1 MTVYH
6 ITKGY
11 DIPIS
16 GRAEQ
21 IAQEASPPGRVAVKP
36 SDFLGVIPRLRVQ
49 VGDEVAAGSPVA
61 ENKKDPRILLC
72 SPAGGQVVAINR
84 GPRRR
89 IDEIVI
95 EIDPEGE
102 KFVDFPAHS
111 PEEISNGLDRD
122 EIVDSLLN
130 AGLWPLIRQRPFARV
145 ASPDDSP
152 QSIFVSAIDT
162 EPLAASPEFLLQ
174 DEESSFEA
182 GMRILSRLTNG
193 NVHLCCPASPSPQ
206 LRCLKESD
214 IAKVHTFAGPHPA
227 GSVGT
232 HIHRIEPLRK
242 GQVAWTVKAAE
253 VALIGRFFREG
264 HFPVERIIAVV
275 GEGAKVRKY
284 FRTRLG
290 APVEALLAGGVQNGK
305 QRLISGTVLTGRQ
318 LNPGSFIGY
327 YDTTLSVIPEG
338 GKRTFL
344 GWMLPGF
351 GKSSFSRTFASSLT
365 GKEKCEIDT
374 SLNGSLRAIVPIGSY
389 ESVMALDIQPT
400 FLFKSIIYGDLEEAE
415 KLGLLECAEED
426 VALLSYV
433 CHSKIDFCSL
443 LRQGLEQYE
452 KEG

>member
-1 MTVYH
+1 
-6 ITKGY
+6 
-11 DIPIS
+11 
-16 GRAEQ
+16 
-21 IAQEASPPGRVAVKP
+21 
-36 SDFLGVIPRLRVQ
+36 LRLRVE
-49 VGDEVAAGSPVA
+49 VGDKVAIGSPVA
-61 ENKKDPRILLC
+61 ENKKDPRILFV

-89 IDEIVI
+89 IDEIVV
-95 EIDPEGE
+95 EIDPEEE
-102 KFVDFPAHS
+102 KVVDFPAHS
-111 PEEISNGLDRD
+111 VEEISRGLGRD
-122 EIVDSLLN
+122 EIVSSLLN
-130 AGLWPLIRQRPFARV
+130 AGLWPLVRQRPYARV
-145 ASPDDSP
+145 ASPDSTP
-152 QSIFVSAIDT
+152 QAIFVSAIDT
-162 EPLAASPEFLLQ
+162 EPLAASPAFLLQ
-174 DEESSFEA
+174 KEESSFKV
-182 GMRILSRLTNG
+182 GMKVLSGLTDG
-193 NVHLCCPASPSPQ
+193 KVYLCCPETPSPQ

-214 IAKVHTFAGPHPA
+214 VAEIHTFTGPHPA

-232 HIHRIEPLRK
+232 HIHHIEPLRK
-242 GQVAWTVKAAE
+242 GQVIWTVKAAD
-253 VALIGRFFREG
+253 VVPIGRFFQEG
-264 HFPVERIIAVV
+264 HFPFERTIAVA

-290 APVEALLAGGVQNGK
+290 VPVETLLASGVENGK
-305 QRLISGTVLTGRQ
+305 QRLIAGTVLTGKQ
-318 LNPGSFIGY
+318 LNPGSFMGY
-327 YDTTLSVIPEG
+327 YDTTLTVIPEG

-351 GKSSFSRTFASSLT
+351 GKSSYSRTFASSLAA
-365 GKEKCEIDT
+365 KERFEFDT